1 MVDPRARYDLAILW
15 IYQEFLSEE
24 AIKEKQED
32 QEEEEQS
39 EQPLILKS
47 SYSESVRLLL
57 YGFKE
62 RLDPKDKYE
71 EYHIYIYLYVPT

>member
-1 MVDPRARYDLAILW
+1 MYSVCCLALRNFILVDPRARYDLAILW

-24 AIKEKQED
+24 AMKEKQEEEE
-32 QEEEEQS
+32 EEEEQS
-39 EQPLILKS
+39 EQQPILKS

-62 RLDPKDKYE
+62 RLDPKDK
-71 EYHIYIYLYVPT
+71 